1 MIAAKHDW
9 SEIKEIIDEA
19 KQDGHI
25 VAALISKLK
34 LETNHILL
42 TLKLLLK
49 FILIESKLIIKFQ
62 LSI

>member
-42 TLKLLLK
+42 TLKLLVN
-49 FILIESKLIIKFQ
+49 FILVALKLIIKFQ
-62 LSI
+62 ISI